1 MLLFRP
7 PTGVGRP
14 MSWEVMRL
22 SRLPTSLTAPST
34 NDRRPPGKVEEEG
47 GWEPTAGSREEPVF
61 QETLSHSSSHS
72 SIHQSSDH
80 PIHPSIPLSVCLANY
95 LLAQATF
102 DSFPIF
108 YPSINSLTHGSSGYT
123 KDKKTWPQPEAQGLL
138 EKETDGQS
146 SNKGSRVR

>member
-22 SRLPTSLTAPST
+22 SCLPTSLTAPST

-47 GWEPTAGSREEPVF
+47 GWEPTAGSREEPGF
-61 QETLSHSSSHS
+61 QKTLSHSS
-72 SIHQSSDH
+72 IYQSSDH
-80 PIHPSIPLSVCLANY
+80 PIHPSIHLSVCLANS
-95 LLAQATF
+95 LLTQATF

-108 YPSINSLTHGSSGYT
+108 HPSINSLTHGSSGYT

-138 EKETDGQS
+138 EKEIDGQS
-146 SNKGSRVR
+146 SNNGSRVR